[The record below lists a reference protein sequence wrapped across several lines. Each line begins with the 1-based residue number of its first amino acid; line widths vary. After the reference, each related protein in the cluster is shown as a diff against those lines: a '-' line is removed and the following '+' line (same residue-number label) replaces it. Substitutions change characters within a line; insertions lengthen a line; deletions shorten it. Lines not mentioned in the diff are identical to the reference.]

1 MLAVGVRRYYSPQGL
16 SLNVGDLLFEG
27 LDMESFTPVSA
38 ALGGALIGLSAVW
51 LMASAGRIAGI
62 SGILGG
68 AFEASKGDK
77 FWRLTFL
84 AGLLIGPLL
93 VGLFKAE
100 LLRADFPV
108 SGPLLI
114 IGGICVGVG
123 TQLGNG
129 CTSGHGVC
137 GNARLS
143 IRSLIAT
150 LTFMVTGIMTVF
162 IMRHVVG
169 G

>member
-1 MLAVGVRRYYSPQGL
+1 
-16 SLNVGDLLFEG
+16 
-27 LDMESFTPVSA
+27 MENFTPISA

-68 AFEASKGDK
+68 TVTASKGDK
-77 FWRLTFL
+77 LWRWTFL
-84 AGLLIGPLL
+84 IGLLLGPLLIGLMKP
-93 VGLFKAE
+93 E
-100 LLRADFPV
+100 LLKADFPV
-108 SGPLLI
+108 TGPLLI
-114 IGGICVGVG
+114 LGGICVGIG

-143 IRSLIAT
+143 MRSLLAT
-150 LTFMVTGIMTVF
+150 LTFMTTGIVTVF
-162 IMRHVVG
+162 VLRHIVG
-169 G
+169 V

>member
-1 MLAVGVRRYYSPQGL
+1 
-16 SLNVGDLLFEG
+16 
-27 LDMESFTPVSA
+27 MENFTPISA
-38 ALGGALIGLSAVW
+38 ALGGAMIGLSAVW

-68 AFEASKGDK
+68 GLTASKGDK
-77 FWRLTFL
+77 LWRWTFL
-84 AGLLIGPLL
+84 LGLFVGPLL
-93 VGLFKAE
+93 VGLLKPST
-100 LLRADFPV
+100 LQVNFPT

-114 IGGICVGVG
+114 VAAILVGIG

-143 IRSLIAT
+143 IRSLLAT
-150 LTFMVTGIMTVF
+150 LTFMATGVLTVF
-162 IMRHVVG
+162 ILRVMG
-169 G
+169 GL

>member
-1 MLAVGVRRYYSPQGL
+1 
-16 SLNVGDLLFEG
+16 
-27 LDMESFTPVSA
+27 MENFTPISA
-38 ALGGALIGLSAVW
+38 ALGGAMIGLSAVW

-68 AFEASKGDK
+68 ALNAPKTDK
-77 FWRLTFL
+77 LWRWTFL
-84 AGLLIGPLL
+84 LGLVLGPLL
-93 VGLFKAE
+93 VGLFKPST
-100 LLRADFPV
+100 LQVSFPTTV
-108 SGPLLI
+108 PLLI
-114 IGGICVGVG
+114 VAAILVGIG

-150 LTFMVTGIMTVF
+150 LTFIRCSPIFGQ
-162 IMRHVVG
+162 
-169 G
+169 

>member
-1 MLAVGVRRYYSPQGL
+1 
-16 SLNVGDLLFEG
+16 
-27 LDMESFTPVSA
+27 MENFTPISA
-38 ALGGALIGLSAVW
+38 ALGGAMIGLSAVW

-68 AFEASKGDK
+68 ALKAPKTDK
-77 FWRLTFL
+77 LWRWTFL
-84 AGLLIGPLL
+84 LGLGLGPLL
-93 VGLFKAE
+93 VGLFKPST
-100 LLRADFPV
+100 LQVSFPTT
-108 SGPLLI
+108 GPLLI
-114 IGGICVGVG
+114 VAAVLVGIG

-150 LTFMVTGIMTVF
+150 LTFMATGVLTVF
-162 IMRHVVG
+162 ILRLTG
-169 G
+169 GL

>member
-1 MLAVGVRRYYSPQGL
+1 MD
-16 SLNVGDLLFEG
+16 N
-27 LDMESFTPVSA
+27 FTPLSA
-38 ALGGALIGLSAVW
+38 TLGGALIGLSAVW

-68 AFEASKGDK
+68 TFTASKGDRL
-77 FWRLTFL
+77 WRLTFM
-84 AGLLIGPLL
+84 AGLLIGPLI
-93 VGLFKAE
+93 VGFFKPGLF
-100 LLRADFPV
+100 RADFPFT
-108 SGPLLI
+108 GPLLI
-114 IGGICVGVG
+114 IGGICVGIG

-143 IRSLIAT
+143 MRSLIAT
-150 LTFMVTGIMTVF
+150 LTFMTTGFITVF

>member
-1 MLAVGVRRYYSPQGL
+1 
-16 SLNVGDLLFEG
+16 
-27 LDMESFTPVSA
+27 MENFTPISA
-38 ALGGALIGLSAVW
+38 ALGGAMIGLSAVW

-68 AFEASKGDK
+68 ALKAPKHDRL
-77 FWRLTFL
+77 WRWTFL
-84 AGLLIGPLL
+84 LGLVLGPLL
-93 VGLFKAE
+93 VGLFKPSTLE
-100 LLRADFPV
+100 VSFPTT
-108 SGPLLI
+108 GPLLI
-114 IGGICVGVG
+114 LAAVLVGIG

-150 LTFMVTGIMTVF
+150 LTFMATGVLTVF
-162 IMRHVVG
+162 ILRLAG
-169 G
+169 GL